1 MPSADASTIRASRH
15 ARGNLEPGVKV
26 PNASLVDAEDDEV
39 FGGDRADVG
48 FVDNGECAT
57 TEVVDAVGVELGK
70 RLARAWVVG
79 RVACLTSTRYSD
91 CLVSK
96 EMDGSGESEV
106 IVTLERKRTK
116 RWLPCRRLIRSWRYP
131 QRAIRR
137 SLHHGVGGR
146 DDRANEQL
154 GGFKRRTMRMT

>member
-1 MPSADASTIRASRH
+1 MPSADTSTIRASRH
-15 ARGNLEPGVKV
+15 VRGNLEPGVKV

-39 FGGDRADVG
+39 FGGDRADVR
-48 FVDNGECAT
+48 FVGNGECAT
-57 TEVVDAVGVELGK
+57 TKVVDAVGVELGK
-70 RLARAWVVG
+70 RLARAWVVS
-79 RVACLTSTRYSD
+79 RIACLTSTRNSD

-96 EMDGSGESEV
+96 EIDGSGENEV

-116 RWLPCRRLIRSWRYP
+116 KWLPCRRLIRSWRYP

-154 GGFKRRTMRMT
+154 GGFKIRTMSMT